1 MIGKIRHFAALGGL
15 LACTAFE
22 GDEAEAGS
30 SLDDAVAE
38 QLKDSCRVLEQRPGE
53 LVDELLDVCRG
64 SPLGPPQSATST
76 GGSQAAVGTAPGI
89 VQRRLRELVEDEE
102 VITASVGTEGASAD
116 QAVVDLGQGLSVFAS
131 GGYGVLDKNDTRFED
146 GYDSDVIRFT
156 AGGDYTIRSSLV
168 AGLAFDYI
176 RQDGNY
182 QGPGNFD
189 TSSYGVLGF
198 AALAPT
204 DRTYV
209 QVVGEYLRNSS
220 DRERLASFEEQQGK
234 NEPPIP
240 VVEPSKVNA
249 HYNSNLFYLS
259 AGGAYRQPLG
269 KLNIIPSLGI
279 SWTRIEY
286 ESYAENGDTGL
297 ELRFD
302 GDDQTLILSTVGL
315 TVSSVVET
323 RFGAVVP
330 EAGIEWKHEFANDQR
345 SVDVSFV
352 DDQARRKFSYETE
365 SPDRNFGVVSGGVV
379 AVLPNGLQP
388 FVSFQALV
396 ANEQYDG
403 YSGLAGVR
411 YSF

>member
-1 MIGKIRHFAALGGL
+1 MSGKLRHFATLGVFLASTTLGEDSAL
-15 LACTAFE
+15 
-22 GDEAEAGS
+22 AGMT
-30 SLDDAVAE
+30 LDDAVDE
-38 QLKDSCRVLEQRPGE
+38 QLEEACTVLRQRGGEPVGE
-53 LVDELLDVCRG
+53 LNTVCMKSG
-64 SPLGPPQSATST
+64 QGPPGSATST
-76 GGSQAAVGTAPGI
+76 GGAQAAIGTAPGI
-89 VQRRLRELVEDEE
+89 IQRRLRALDEGE
-102 VITASVGTEGASAD
+102 EAIVASAEGASAD
-116 QAVVDLGQGLSVFAS
+116 QAVVDLRRGLSVFAS
-131 GGYGVLDKNDTRFED
+131 GGYGVLDKNHTRFED
-146 GYDSDVIRFT
+146 GYDSDFVRFT
-156 AGGDYTIRSSLV
+156 AGGDYTIRGNLV

-176 RQDGNY
+176 GQDGNY

-209 QVVGEYLRNSS
+209 QMVGEYLRNSS
-220 DRERLASFEEQQGK
+220 DRDRLVSLEEEQGI
-234 NEPPIP
+234 NEPPIT
-240 VVEPSKVNA
+240 VVVPSKVKA

-259 AGGAYRQPLG
+259 AGGGYRQPLR

-286 ESYAENGDTGL
+286 ESYDENGDTGL

-302 GDDQTLILSTVGL
+302 SDHQTSILSTVGL
-315 TVSSVVET
+315 TVSTVVET
-323 RFGAVVP
+323 WFGAVVP
-330 EAGIEWKHEFANDQR
+330 EAGIEWRHEFANDQR

-379 AVLPNGLQP
+379 AVLPNGFQP

-396 ANEQYDG
+396 ANEQVDG
-403 YSGLAGVR
+403 YSGLAGMR